1 VGFSIEARCQTV
13 PYPSCCVNLCLHHL
27 HIFSYRAKL
36 DNDAREVISESL
48 ILHPIT
54 FGLLM
59 LRNLSA
65 GWYKEIPD
73 IDLSGRLQSIN
84 VSTAKL
90 S

>member
-1 VGFSIEARCQTV
+1 
-13 PYPSCCVNLCLHHL
+13 
-27 HIFSYRAKL
+27 
-36 DNDAREVISESL
+36 
-48 ILHPIT
+48 
-54 FGLLM
+54 M

-84 VSTAKL
+84 VSTVKP

>member
-1 VGFSIEARCQTV
+1 M
-13 PYPSCCVNLCLHHL
+13 CLYHL

-36 DNDAREVISESL
+36 DNEAKEAINESL
-48 ILHPIT
+48 ILQPIT
-54 FGLLM
+54 FGLLV

-84 VSTAKL
+84 VSTVKHSL
-90 S
+90 DVFKKIQQVRLIK